1 MFGLVKLEL
10 TDLNNGS
17 VFIGDKLNV
26 RVKFNFEDKAD
37 ILWSG
42 IRLITNPP
50 CAKELQVSKE
60 EIFSK
65 GNFEAGEYIRE
76 KSLLIKT
83 NIVPTIKNRNLNYF
97 LKLIL
102 RQPNPINPE
111 EDLIINRTHDVEIK
125 ARNAGLQ
132 AKSPKPISFSIAG
145 LNILLTK
152 DIYKPG
158 ETIKVSYS
166 SEELK
171 QIEVRLLQNS
181 NLVCYCEAYG
191 DNCSKVEELPP
202 AIAGD
207 AKTQNFDK
215 DFLLLK
221 VPEVAEPSH
230 NYLWSPS
237 EKEQFGFRYGAYT
250 KWSLLV
256 IGKKKPEYGLEPIRL
271 EVPITISTGRIS
283 AEKVGVD
290 LFSEGTAGASSLFD
304 GISKFQKTY
313 KVVSIDSDIDK
324 YILKIKN
331 ISKDDLKG
339 VTVKVSG
346 LQEGLFE
353 TAPSITGFNSWKKG
367 EEKEI
372 VYETKQNVTAL
383 ISILEDNSQQSIRIQ
398 SPVAE
403 ASFF

>member
-1 MFGLVKLEL
+1 LVKLEIA
-10 TDLNNGS
+10 DLNEGS
-17 VFIGDKLNV
+17 VFIGDKLNIV
-26 RVKFNFEDKAD
+26 AKFNFEDEAD
-37 ILWSG
+37 IFWSG

-50 CAKELQVSKE
+50 CLKELQVSKE

-65 GNFEAGEYIRE
+65 GYFEPGEYIRE
-76 KSLLIKT
+76 KSLLIKS
-83 NIVPTIKNRNLNYF
+83 NVVPTIKNRNLNYSV
-97 LKLIL
+97 KLIL

-111 EDLIINRTHDVEIK
+111 DDLVINKTHDIEIK
-125 ARNAGLQ
+125 ERNSGLQ
-132 AKSPKPISFSIAG
+132 AKSPKPISFSISG
-145 LNILLTK
+145 LNVLLTK
-152 DIYKPG
+152 DVFKPG
-158 ETIKVSYS
+158 ETIKIGYT

-171 QIEVRLLQNS
+171 QFEIRLLQNS

-191 DNCSKVEELPP
+191 QNCRKVEELPP

-207 AKTQNFDK
+207 SKTSNFDK

-237 EKEQFGFRYGAYT
+237 EKDSPQLKYGYYN

-256 IGKKKPEYGLEPIRL
+256 IGKKKPEFKQELIKI
-271 EVPITISTGRIS
+271 EVPITISAGPIS
-283 AEKVGVD
+283 KEKVGVD
-290 LFSEGTAGASSLFD
+290 LFSEGTAAVSSLFD

-313 KVVSIDSDIDK
+313 KVVSIDSDIEK
-324 YILKIKN
+324 YILRIKN
-331 ISKDDLKG
+331 ISKEDLHG
-339 VTVKVSG
+339 VSVKVTG

-353 TAPSITGFNSWKKG
+353 TAPSLTGFNTWIKG

-372 VYETKQNVTAL
+372 VYETKQNITGL
-383 ISILEDNSQQSIRIQ
+383 ISILEDNNQQSIRIQ
-398 SPVAE
+398 SPVSE

>member
-1 MFGLVKLEL
+1 MVKLEL
-10 TDLNNGS
+10 KDLNNGS

-26 RVKFNFEDKAD
+26 RTKYNFEKEAE
-37 ILWSG
+37 IFWSG
-42 IRLITNPP
+42 IQLITNPP
-50 CAKELQVSKE
+50 CAKELQISKE

-65 GNFEAGEYIRE
+65 GKFEPGEYVRE

-83 NIVPTIKNRNLNYF
+83 NFVPTIKNRNLNYT
-97 LKLIL
+97 LKLNL

-111 EDLIINRTHDVEIK
+111 DDLVINKTHDIEIK
-125 ARNAGLQ
+125 ARNSGFQ
-132 AKSPKPISFSIAG
+132 AKSPKPISFSISG

-152 DIYKPG
+152 DIFKPG
-158 ETIKVSYS
+158 ETIKIGYS
-166 SEELK
+166 SNELK
-171 QIEVRLLQNS
+171 QLEIRLLQNA

-191 DNCSKVEELPP
+191 QNCRKVEELPP

-207 AKTQNFDK
+207 VRTQNFEK

-250 KWSLLV
+250 KWSLLI
-256 IGKKKPEYGLEPIRL
+256 IGKKKPEYGLEPIKL
-271 EVPITISTGRIS
+271 EIPITISTGPIS
-283 AEKVGVD
+283 EEKVGVD
-290 LFSEGTAGASSLFD
+290 LFSESSAVASSLFD
-304 GISKFQKTY
+304 GISKFQKIY
-313 KVVSIDSDIDK
+313 KVLSIDSDIEK
-324 YILKIKN
+324 YIMKIKN
-331 ISKDDLKG
+331 ISKNDLKG
-339 VTVKVSG
+339 VTVVISG

-353 TAPSITGFNSWKKG
+353 TASQLTGFNTWKKG

-372 VYETKQNVTAL
+372 FYKSKQNITAL
-383 ISILEDNSQQSIRIQ
+383 ISVLEDNSQQKIRIQ
-398 SPVAE
+398 SPVSE

>member
-1 MFGLVKLEL
+1 LVKLEL
-10 TDLNNGS
+10 KDLNNGS

-26 RVKFNFEDKAD
+26 RTKYNFEKEAE
-37 ILWSG
+37 IFWSG
-42 IRLITNPP
+42 IQLITNPP
-50 CAKELQVSKE
+50 CAKELQISKE

-65 GNFEAGEYIRE
+65 GKFEPGEYVRE

-83 NIVPTIKNRNLNYF
+83 NFVPTIKNRNLNYT
-97 LKLIL
+97 LKLNL

-111 EDLIINRTHDVEIK
+111 DDLVINKTHDIEIK
-125 ARNAGLQ
+125 ARNSGFQ
-132 AKSPKPISFSIAG
+132 AKSPKPISFSISG

-152 DIYKPG
+152 DIFKPG
-158 ETIKVSYS
+158 ETIKIGYS
-166 SEELK
+166 SNELK
-171 QIEVRLLQNS
+171 QLEIRLLQNA

-191 DNCSKVEELPP
+191 QNCRKVEELPP

-207 AKTQNFDK
+207 VRTQNFEK

-250 KWSLLV
+250 KWSLLI
-256 IGKKKPEYGLEPIRL
+256 IGKKKPEYGLEPIKL
-271 EVPITISTGRIS
+271 EIPITISTGPIS
-283 AEKVGVD
+283 EEKVGVD
-290 LFSEGTAGASSLFD
+290 LFSESSAVASSLFD
-304 GISKFQKTY
+304 GISKFQKIY
-313 KVVSIDSDIDK
+313 KVLSIDSDIEK
-324 YILKIKN
+324 YIMKIKN
-331 ISKDDLKG
+331 ISKNDLKG
-339 VTVKVSG
+339 VTVVISG

-353 TAPSITGFNSWKKG
+353 TASQLTGFNTWKKG

-372 VYETKQNVTAL
+372 FYKSKQNITAL
-383 ISILEDNSQQSIRIQ
+383 ISVLEDNSQQKIRIQ
-398 SPVAE
+398 SPVSE

>member
-1 MFGLVKLEL
+1 MVKLEL
-10 TDLNNGS
+10 SDLNNGT
-17 VFIGDKLNV
+17 VFIGDKFRIN
-26 RVKFNFEDKAD
+26 VKFTFEEDTD
-37 ILWSG
+37 IFWSG
-42 IRLITNPP
+42 VRLITNPP

-76 KSLLIKT
+76 KSLLIAS
-83 NIVPTIKNRNLNYF
+83 NIVPTIKNRNLNYI

-111 EDLIINRTHDVEIK
+111 DDLVISKTHDVEIK
-125 ARNAGLQ
+125 AKDSGLQ
-132 AKSPKPISFSIAG
+132 TKSPKPISFSISG

-158 ETIKVSYS
+158 ETIKISYS

-191 DNCSKVEELPP
+191 QNCSKVEELPP

-207 AKTQNFDK
+207 ARTQNFDK

-221 VPEVAEPSH
+221 VPEVAEPTC
-230 NYLWSPS
+230 NWLWSPS

-256 IGKKKPEYGLEPIRL
+256 IGKKKPEYGLEPIKL
-271 EVPITISTGRIS
+271 EVPITISSGPIS
-283 AEKVGVD
+283 VEKVGVD
-290 LFSEGTAGASSLFD
+290 FFSERNAGASSLFD
-304 GISKFQKTY
+304 GISRFQKTY
-313 KVVSIDSDIDK
+313 KVLSIDSDIDK
-324 YILKIKN
+324 YKLRIKN
-331 ISKDDLKG
+331 ISKEDLQG
-339 VTVKVSG
+339 VTVKITG

-353 TAPSITGFNSWKKG
+353 TAPSLKGFNTWKKG

-383 ISILEDNSQQSIRIQ
+383 ISILEDNSQQNIRIQ

>member
-1 MFGLVKLEL
+1 MVKLEL
-10 TDLNNGS
+10 TDLNKGS

-26 RVKFNFEDKAD
+26 KVKFNFEDRTD

-76 KSLLIKT
+76 KSLLIKG
-83 NIVPTIKNRNLNYF
+83 NIVPTIKNRNLKYL

-111 EDLIINRTHDVEIK
+111 DDLIINKSHDVEIK
-125 ARNAGLQ
+125 ARNSGLQ
-132 AKSPKPISFSIAG
+132 AKTPKPISFSISG

-158 ETIKVSYS
+158 ETIKVSYT

-191 DNCSKVEELPP
+191 QNCSKVTELPP

-207 AKTQNFDK
+207 VKTQNFDK

-221 VPEVAEPSH
+221 VPEVAEPSQ
-230 NYLWSPS
+230 NFLWSPS

-256 IGKKKPEYGLEPIRL
+256 IGKKKPKYGLEPIKL
-271 EVPITISTGRIS
+271 EVPITISAGPIFT
-283 AEKVGVD
+283 EKVNVD

-313 KVVSIDSDIDK
+313 KVLSIDSDIDK

-331 ISKDDLKG
+331 IAKDDLKG
-339 VTVKVSG
+339 VTVKITG

-353 TAPSITGFNSWKKG
+353 TAPSLTGFNTWKTG

-398 SPVAE
+398 SPVSE
-403 ASFF
+403 SSFF

>member
-1 MFGLVKLEL
+1 MVKLEL
-10 TDLNNGS
+10 TDLNKGS
-17 VFIGDKLNV
+17 VFIGDKLSIK
-26 RVKFNFEDKAD
+26 VKFNFEDEAD
-37 ILWSG
+37 IFWSG

-65 GNFEAGEYIRE
+65 GTFEAGEYIRE
-76 KSLLIKT
+76 KLLLIKT
-83 NIVPTIKNRNLNYF
+83 NIVPTIKNRNLNYI
-97 LKLIL
+97 LKLNL

-111 EDLIINRTHDVEIK
+111 DDLVINKSHDIEIK
-125 ARNAGLQ
+125 ARDSGLQ
-132 AKSPKPISFSIAG
+132 AKTPKPISFSISG

-158 ETIKVSYS
+158 EPIKIGYT

-191 DNCSKVEELPP
+191 QNCSKVAELPP

-256 IGKKKPEYGLEPIRL
+256 IGKKKPEYGMEPIKL
-271 EVPITISTGRIS
+271 ELPITISTGSIS

-290 LFSEGTAGASSLFD
+290 LFSDGTAGASTLFD
-304 GISKFQKTY
+304 SISKFQKTY
-313 KVVSIDSDIDK
+313 KILSIDSDIDK
-324 YILKIKN
+324 YILRIKN
-331 ISKDDLKG
+331 ISKEDLRG
-339 VTVKVSG
+339 VTVKITG

-353 TAPSITGFNSWKKG
+353 TAPSLKGFNTWKTG
-367 EEKEI
+367 EEKQI

-403 ASFF
+403 TSFF

>member
-1 MFGLVKLEL
+1 MVKLEL
-10 TDLNNGS
+10 SDLNNGT
-17 VFIGDKLNV
+17 VFIGDKFRIN
-26 RVKFNFEDKAD
+26 VKFTFEEDTD
-37 ILWSG
+37 IFWSG
-42 IRLITNPP
+42 VRLITNPP

-76 KSLLIKT
+76 KSLLIAS
-83 NIVPTIKNRNLNYF
+83 NIVPTIKNRNLNYI

-111 EDLIINRTHDVEIK
+111 DDLVISKTHDVEIK
-125 ARNAGLQ
+125 AKDSGLQ
-132 AKSPKPISFSIAG
+132 TKSPKPISFSISG

-158 ETIKVSYS
+158 ETIKISYS
-166 SEELK
+166 SEELR

-191 DNCSKVEELPP
+191 QNCSKVEELPP

-207 AKTQNFDK
+207 ARTQNFDK

-221 VPEVAEPSH
+221 VPEVAEPTC
-230 NYLWSPS
+230 NWLWSPS

-256 IGKKKPEYGLEPIRL
+256 IGKKKPEYGLEPIKL
-271 EVPITISTGRIS
+271 EVPITISSGPIFV
-283 AEKVGVD
+283 EKVGVD
-290 LFSEGTAGASSLFD
+290 FFSEGNAGASSLFD
-304 GISKFQKTY
+304 GISRFQKTY
-313 KVVSIDSDIDK
+313 KVLSIDSDIDK
-324 YILKIKN
+324 YKLRIKN
-331 ISKDDLKG
+331 ISKEDLQG
-339 VTVKVSG
+339 VTVKITG

-353 TAPSITGFNSWKKG
+353 TAPILKGFNTWKKG

-398 SPVAE
+398 SPVST

>member
-1 MFGLVKLEL
+1 LVKLEL
-10 TDLNNGS
+10 NDLSNGV
-17 VFIGDKLNV
+17 VFLGDKLTIQA
-26 RVKFNFEDKAD
+26 KFIFEKDTD
-37 ILWSG
+37 IFWSG

-65 GNFEAGEYIRE
+65 GTFEAGEYIRE

-83 NIVPTIKNRNLNYF
+83 NIVPTIKNRNLNYM
-97 LKLIL
+97 LKLNL

-111 EDLIINRTHDVEIK
+111 DDLVINKSHDIEIK
-125 ARNAGLQ
+125 ARDSGLQ
-132 AKSPKPISFSIAG
+132 AKTPKPISFSISG

-158 ETIKVSYS
+158 ETIKISYS

-207 AKTQNFDK
+207 ARTQNFDK

-221 VPEVAEPSH
+221 VPEVAEPTC
-230 NYLWSPS
+230 NWLWSPS
-237 EKEQFGFRYGAYT
+237 EKEEFGFRFGAYT

-256 IGKKKPEYGLEPIRL
+256 IGKKKPEYGMEPIKL
-271 EVPITISTGRIS
+271 EVPITISTGPIS
-283 AEKVGVD
+283 AEKVRVD
-290 LFSEGTAGASSLFD
+290 LFSDGNAGASSLFD
-304 GISKFQKTY
+304 GISRFQKTY
-313 KVVSIDSDIDK
+313 KVISIDSDIDK
-324 YILKIKN
+324 YILIIKN
-331 ISKDDLKG
+331 ISKEDLQG
-339 VTVKVSG
+339 VTVKITG

-353 TAPSITGFNSWKKG
+353 TAPVLKGFNMWKKG

-383 ISILEDNSQQSIRIQ
+383 ITILEDNSQQSIRIQ

-403 ASFF
+403 PSFF